1 LAKQQILTQYDDAGF
16 PAQAA
21 SVANWTAAASGTV
34 IKPAAGRLVKV
45 VILAAFVGATTVVTL
60 YDNASGA
67 ASGTPLF
74 SIAVAS
80 GLNAVGQVFNLDL
93 PVVNG
98 ISIVGS
104 GGTFTGGT
112 FGIGYS

>member
-1 LAKQQILTQYDDAGF
+1 MAKNQILTQYDDAGF
-16 PAQAA
+16 PASAA
-21 SVANWTAAASGTV
+21 FTANWTAAASGTV
-34 IKPAAGRLVKV
+34 IKAAPGRLVKV
-45 VILAAFVGATTVVTL
+45 VILTAFVGTTTVVTL
-60 YDNASGA
+60 YDNATGA

-74 SIAVAS
+74 ALAVAS
-80 GLNAVGQVFNLDL
+80 GLNAGGQVFEVNL

-104 GGTFTGGT
+104 GGSFTGGV

>member
-1 LAKQQILTQYDDAGF
+1 MAKNQILTQYDDAGF
-16 PAQAA
+16 PIPPA
-21 SVANWTAAASGTV
+21 SAVNWTAAASGTV
-34 IKPAAGRLVKV
+34 VKAGAGRLVKV
-45 VILAAFVGATTVVTL
+45 VILTAFAGTTTVVTL
-60 YDNASGA
+60 YDNASGV

-74 SIAVAS
+74 AIAVAS
-80 GLNAVGQVFNLDL
+80 AVNLGGQVFNLDL

-104 GGTFTGGT
+104 GGTFTGGV